1 MRTKRK
7 AFGTTLPEP
16 LSSDFISFC
25 VKNGYKYA
33 EALREGIRRLLT
45 PSAPQHI
52 YQSTPLPR
60 LNRPPLPPQQMGVK
74 GLLVQELKDVLS
86 QGIELRFKKYDHK
99 PHNDLEIRDQLRI
112 QRIKKEEDLL
122 KEVEIK

>member
-1 MRTKRK
+1 MRTERIGIALTKEEK
-7 AFGTTLPEP
+7 ARIRIESADLH
-16 LSSDFISFC
+16 ISMS
-25 VKNGYKYA
+25 
-33 EALREGIRRLLT
+33 ALIRMRIFAK
-45 PSAPQHI
+45 PVQPVQQ
-52 YQSTPLPR
+52 YTPLPR